1 MTTQILD
8 VFHFVAPFMSW
19 AELLGMESVCRGIR
33 EAIPECVTE
42 LYITQ
47 EHLDNLKTPLSEVY
61 RKYYR
66 LGLIQYE
73 EVNFQIHPEL
83 GQNSVIGI
91 RNCKMLKK
99 IRFLNCVSV
108 SGELQNEMM
117 EILSQMTGLTSI
129 VYTGE
134 NVFIET
140 VLASIYKASLNSN
153 AFLKLKKISFKGCK
167 FSNPAG
173 YYLQKITERI
183 SSLRNIVL
191 NGLGMGKEVEV
202 FSQAIQQIPYIKKLN
217 LGFNGLEAEG
227 ARILSNILSQAP
239 KTLEKLN
246 IGSNWLGAAGISGIS
261 PVFILQPKIKIL
273 NLSRN
278 RLGVQGARTLATCI
292 SNCCSL
298 EILNLKDNQIREG
311 IAELMPA
318 IASLPN
324 LQKLNLSFN
333 LLRFE
338 GALSIGASL
347 SLCKN
352 LTTLILTSNDLQEGF
367 SCIASEFPSTSL
379 KTVIAKSNKLPDACL
394 YTLIEHLPHSSIQK
408 LVLDMNAFTYSP
420 LSNFIQ
426 LIHST
431 TTLDLRLKLPGKLSD
446 QERTA
451 FKEKRQLLGYR

>member
-1 MTTQILD
+1 MTAQILD
-8 VFHFVAPFMSW
+8 VFHFVAPFLTW
-19 AELLGMESVCRGIR
+19 PELLGIESVCRGIR
-33 EAIPECVTE
+33 EATPESLTE
-42 LYITQ
+42 MNLTQ
-47 EHLDNLKTPLSEVY
+47 VHLDKLQVPLSEVF
-61 RKYYR
+61 RRYYR

-73 EVNFQIHPEL
+73 EVNFQINPEL
-83 GQNSVIGI
+83 GFSSVIGT
-91 RNCKMLKK
+91 RHCKMLKK
-99 IRFLNCVSV
+99 IRFLNCVNLT
-108 SGELQNEMM
+108 LQSEMM
-117 EILSQMTGLTSI
+117 QVLSQMMGLTSI

-134 NVFIET
+134 HVNIET

-153 AFLKLKKISFKGCK
+153 AFPKLKKISFQGCK
-167 FSNPAG
+167 FCYPAG
-173 YYLQKITERI
+173 FYLQKITERI
-183 SSLRNIVL
+183 SSIRNIVL
-191 NGLGMGKEVEV
+191 NGLGMGKELEV

-217 LGFNGLEAEG
+217 LGFNGLESEG
-227 ARILSNILSQAP
+227 ARILTNILNQAP

-246 IGSNWLGAAGISGIS
+246 IGSNWLGAGGISAIS

-292 SNCCSL
+292 SNCRNL
-298 EILNLKDNQIREG
+298 ESLNLKDNQIREG

-333 LLRFE
+333 LLRLE
-338 GALSIGASL
+338 GGRSIGASL

-367 SCIASEFPSTSL
+367 SLIASEFPSTSL
-379 KTVIAKSNKLPDACL
+379 KTVIAKSNKIPDACL
-394 YTLIEHLPHSSIQK
+394 YTLIENLPHSSIQK

-431 TTLDLRLKLPGKLSD
+431 TSLDLRLKLPGNLSE

>member
-1 MTTQILD
+1 
-8 VFHFVAPFMSW
+8 
-19 AELLGMESVCRGIR
+19 
-33 EAIPECVTE
+33 
-42 LYITQ
+42 
-47 EHLDNLKTPLSEVY
+47 
-61 RKYYR
+61 
-66 LGLIQYE
+66 
-73 EVNFQIHPEL
+73 
-83 GQNSVIGI
+83 
-91 RNCKMLKK
+91 
-99 IRFLNCVSV
+99 
-108 SGELQNEMM
+108 
-117 EILSQMTGLTSI
+117 
-129 VYTGE
+129 
-134 NVFIET
+134 
-140 VLASIYKASLNSN
+140 
-153 AFLKLKKISFKGCK
+153 
-167 FSNPAG
+167 
-173 YYLQKITERI
+173 
-183 SSLRNIVL
+183 
-191 NGLGMGKEVEV
+191 MGKELEV

-217 LGFNGLEAEG
+217 LGFNGLESEG
-227 ARILSNILSQAP
+227 ARILTNILNQAP

-246 IGSNWLGAAGISGIS
+246 IGSNWLGAGGISAIS

-292 SNCCSL
+292 SNCRNL
-298 EILNLKDNQIREG
+298 ESLNLKDNQIREG

-333 LLRFE
+333 LLRLE
-338 GALSIGASL
+338 GGRSIGASL

-367 SCIASEFPSTSL
+367 SLIASEFPSTSL
-379 KTVIAKSNKLPDACL
+379 KTVIAKSNKIPDACL
-394 YTLIEHLPHSSIQK
+394 YTLIENLPHSSIQK

-431 TTLDLRLKLPGKLSD
+431 TSLDLRLKLPGNLSE